1 MASNAFK
8 TPPVTEL
15 SSSKSGPGIFSWLQG
30 SGNLE
35 TLFKEG
41 IPAQHLPKIAFLF
54 FLCLFYI
61 GVTHQSN
68 RTIQKLNK
76 AKVTLE
82 DLRVNYTTQKA
93 ELMYHSKQSE
103 VAKMVEPYGLKES
116 DVPPQK
122 IEEPNR

>member
-8 TPPVTEL
+8 SPPASEVRST
-15 SSSKSGPGIFSWLQG
+15 KPGPNLFSWLEG
-30 SGNLE
+30 SVNLDAV
-35 TLFKEG
+35 FKEG

-61 GVTHQSN
+61 GITHQSN

-76 AKVTLE
+76 AKVMLE

-93 ELMYHSKQSE
+93 EFMYDSKQSV
-103 VAKMVEPYGLKES
+103 VAEKVKEYGLKES
-116 DVPPQK
+116 MVPPQK
-122 IEEPNR
+122 IEPKDK